1 MMFNAAFRMVGAL
14 RGGVKPL
21 LYADRCRQPIGAVQR
36 RLMAGRA
43 AHIGVDR
50 DARIEE
56 KHSTEISACLCDRKF
71 SRAHV
76 LRKRAENLLRLLQR
90 NRVALVSGSNSG
102 REHYYRHDGH
112 TQTFHGC
119 LRTAMSGSTKSSHPG
134 HPTEA
139 DVV

>member
-1 MMFNAAFRMVGAL
+1 MILKAFAIASPVNDVQCRVQDGRRIA
-14 RGGVKPL
+14 GVKPL
-21 LYADRCRQPIGAVQR
+21 LDADRCRQPIGAVQR

-76 LRKRAENLLRLLQR
+76 LRKRAENLLRLFQR

-119 LRTAMSGSTKSSHPG
+119 LRLR
-134 HPTEA
+134 
-139 DVV
+139 